1 MVAVVSLLERAHA
14 ELAVVI
20 LYRVGGMGDV
30 HLFSLHVLLEI
41 LRARNF
47 LRLANLLSFRRRRW
61 SCRMEFTWTRAGR
74 FRTWIISTGS
84 VRMPQGR
91 RT

>member
-20 LYRVGGMGDV
+20 SYRLGGMDDV
-30 HLFSLHVLLEI
+30 HLFFLHVLLDI
-41 LRARNF
+41 LRARVF
-47 LRLANLLSFRRRRW
+47 LRFATLLSFRRRRW
-61 SCRMEFTWTRAGR
+61 SWRMEFTWTRAGR
-74 FRTWIISTGS
+74 FRTWTISTGS
-84 VRMPQGR
+84 VRMPHGR